1 MIYEVKSYSD
11 NEGRRVSER
20 TPINKDIVNPIY
32 DGVIIMN
39 TEFGNVPVP
48 FSFPCGYTLEKC
60 FEDFDKL
67 AFEKISEIKKS
78 SNLNDKKV

>member
-1 MIYEVKSYSD
+1 
-11 NEGRRVSER
+11 
-20 TPINKDIVNPIY
+20 
-32 DGVIIMN
+32 MN